1 MYMGEII
8 SSNKRSASGF
18 LNKVE
23 AMNEVLETTR
33 HVKERSQQV
42 TIDKQAL
49 ADFSRKLIKDGIEIP
64 PWNYDYHFFDGGQ
77 DTVAYLL
84 VLDSINF
91 CFWPKPGADKWE
103 VQYKSE
109 TLSGY
114 YALAASLKK
123 ALDSGV
129 PITRANY
136 LAELPLGK
144 LRQILGG
151 SGELQLMEARAHI
164 LNELGEF
171 LIKEYDGEAY
181 RLVEAA
187 ENSALILVRL
197 LVENLPSFRD
207 GAEYHGKKI
216 YFYKRAQIFVADL
229 YGAFDGKAWG
239 NFKDIDKLTAF
250 ADYKLPQVLR
260 HVGILQYSPS
270 LEHKVDQGIFLEAG
284 TPEEIEIRANTIWA
298 VELIRQKL
306 RRVGEDVRAFEID
319 WILWNLGQESQFKAK
334 PYHRTVTTF
343 Y

>member
-1 MYMGEII
+1 
-8 SSNKRSASGF
+8 
-18 LNKVE
+18 
-23 AMNEVLETTR
+23 MNEVLETTR

-49 ADFSRKLIKDGIEIP
+49 ADFSKKLIEDGIEIP

-77 DTVAYLL
+77 KTVTYLL

-103 VQYKSE
+103 VQYKSQ

-123 ALDSGV
+123 AIESGI
-129 PITRANY
+129 PITDAHY
-136 LAELPLGK
+136 LAELTSGTLK
-144 LRQILGG
+144 QVLNEK
-151 SGELQLMEARAHI
+151 GELQLIEARAHI
-164 LNELGEF
+164 LKELGAF
-171 LIKEYDGEAY
+171 LISTYNGEAN
-181 RLVEAA
+181 RLMESA
-187 ENSALILVRL
+187 ENSALSLVRL

-207 GAEYHGKKI
+207 EAEYYGQRI

-229 YGAFDGKAWG
+229 YGAFAGKAWG
-239 NFKDIDKLTAF
+239 HFKDIDTLTAF

-260 HVGILQYSPS
+260 HVGILRYERT

-284 TPEEIEIRANTIWA
+284 GPEEIEIRANTIWA
-298 VELIRQKL
+298 VELIRQELAQMGKKW
-306 RRVGEDVRAFEID
+306 RAFEID

-334 PYHRTVTTF
+334 PYHKTVTI
-343 Y
+343 YY

>member
-1 MYMGEII
+1 
-8 SSNKRSASGF
+8 
-18 LNKVE
+18 
-23 AMNEVLETTR
+23 MNEVLETTR
-33 HVKERSQQV
+33 DVKERSQQV

-49 ADFSRKLIKDGIEIP
+49 ADFSRKLIEDGIEIP
-64 PWNYDYHFFDGGQ
+64 PWNYDYHFFNGGHK
-77 DTVAYLL
+77 TVAYLL

-136 LAELPLGK
+136 LAELSLGT

-151 SGELQLMEARAHI
+151 KGELQLMEARAHI

-171 LIKEYDGEAY
+171 LINKYNGEAK
-181 RLVEAA
+181 RLVETA
-187 ENSALILVRL
+187 ENSALNLVGL
-197 LVENLPSFRD
+197 LVDNLPSFND
-207 GAEYHGKKI
+207 KAEYHGTKI
-216 YFYKRAQIFVADL
+216 YFYKRAQIFAADL
-229 YGAFDGKAWG
+229 YGAFAGKAWG
-239 NFKDIDKLTAF
+239 NIKDIDKLTAF

-260 HVGILQYSPS
+260 HVGILRYERA

-284 TPEEIEIRANTIWA
+284 SPEEIEIRANTIWA
-298 VELIRQKL
+298 VELIRQELAQMGKKL
-306 RRVGEDVRAFEID
+306 RAFEID

-334 PYHRTVTTF
+334 PYHRTKTIF

>member
-1 MYMGEII
+1 
-8 SSNKRSASGF
+8 
-18 LNKVE
+18 
-23 AMNEVLETTR
+23 MNEVLETTR
-33 HVKERSQQV
+33 HVKEKSQEV

-49 ADFSRKLIKDGIEIP
+49 ANFSRKLIEDGIKIP

-77 DTVAYLL
+77 NTVAYLL

-91 CFWPKPGADKWE
+91 CFWPNPEAEKWE

-123 ALDSGV
+123 AIESGI
-129 PITRANY
+129 PITKAHY

-144 LRQILGG
+144 FRQILGG
-151 SGELQLMEARAHI
+151 KGELQLMEARAHI
-164 LNELGEF
+164 LNELGTF
-171 LIKEYDGEAY
+171 LINKYNGEAN
-181 RLVEAA
+181 RLVQAA
-187 ENSALILVRL
+187 ENSALNLVGL

-207 GAEYHGKKI
+207 VSEYHGTKI
-216 YFYKRAQIFVADL
+216 HFYKRAQIFAADL

-270 LEHKVDQGIFLEAG
+270 MEHKVDNDIFLEAG
-284 TPEEIEIRANTIWA
+284 SPEEIEIRANTIWA
-298 VELIRQKL
+298 VELIRQELTQMGKKL
-306 RRVGEDVRAFEID
+306 RAFEID

-334 PYHRTVTTF
+334 PYHRTKTIF

>member
-1 MYMGEII
+1 MYTGEIT
-8 SSNKRSASGF
+8 SSSKRNASGF
-18 LNKVE
+18 FNRVE
-23 AMNEVLETTR
+23 TMNEVLDTTR
-33 HVKERSQQV
+33 HVKVRSQQV

-49 ADFSRKLIKDGIEIP
+49 ADFSRKLIDDEIEIP

-77 DTVAYLL
+77 ETVAYLL
-84 VLDSINF
+84 ILDSINF
-91 CFWPKPGADKWE
+91 CFWPAPVEVKWE

-123 ALDSGV
+123 AIDSGV

-151 SGELQLMEARAHI
+151 KGELQLMEARAYI
-164 LNELGEF
+164 LNELGAF
-171 LIKEYDGEAY
+171 LIKEYNGEAY
-181 RLVEAA
+181 RLVESA
-187 ENSALILVRL
+187 ENSALNLVGL

-207 GAEYHGKKI
+207 VTEYYGKKI
-216 YFYKRAQIFVADL
+216 YFHKRAQIFAADL
-229 YGAFDGKAWG
+229 YGAFAGKDWG
-239 NFKDIDKLTAF
+239 YFKDIDNLTAF

-260 HVGILQYSPS
+260 HVGVLQYSPS

-284 TPEEIEIRANTIWA
+284 IPEEIEIRANTIWG
-298 VELIRQKL
+298 VELIRQELTQMGKKL
-306 RRVGEDVRAFEID
+306 RAFEID
-319 WILWNLGQESQFKAK
+319 WALWNLGQQREFKAK
-334 PYHRTVTTF
+334 PYHRTKTIF

>member
-1 MYMGEII
+1 
-8 SSNKRSASGF
+8 
-18 LNKVE
+18 
-23 AMNEVLETTR
+23 MNEVLETTR

-42 TIDKQAL
+42 TIDEQAL
-49 ADFSRKLIKDGIEIP
+49 ASFARKLIEDGIEIP

-91 CFWPKPGADKWE
+91 CFWPVPVEVKWE

-123 ALDSGV
+123 AIDAGI
-129 PITRANY
+129 PITRADY
-136 LAELPLGK
+136 LTHVSLDTLK
-144 LRQILGG
+144 KILGG
-151 SGELQLMEARAHI
+151 KGELQLMEARAHI
-164 LNELGEF
+164 LNELGAF
-171 LIKEYDGEAY
+171 LIKEYNGEAY

-187 ENSALILVRL
+187 ENSALILVGL

-207 GAEYHGKKI
+207 VEECYGQKI
-216 YFYKRAQIFVADL
+216 YFYKRAQIFTADL
-229 YGAFDGKAWG
+229 YGAFGGKDWG
-239 NFKDIDKLTAF
+239 YFKDIDNLTAF

-270 LEHKVDQGIFLEAG
+270 LEHKVDHGIFLEAG
-284 TPEEIEIRANTIWA
+284 SPEEIEIRANTIWA
-298 VELIRQKL
+298 VELIRQEL
-306 RRVGEDVRAFEID
+306 RRLGEDVRAFEID
-319 WILWNLGQESQFKAK
+319 WILWNLGQQREFKAK
-334 PYHRTVTTF
+334 PYHQTVTTF